1 VSGRSTAVLVLV
13 LAACGGSDEDA
24 YAHYN
29 RALAAL
35 RDNKP
40 RIAAEQAA
48 RAADSARAVDSEL
61 GALAVFLQGNAAFAQ
76 CLIAAKHA
84 QSAEAEPF
92 AFDIAIGYAES
103 ARDHWEHA
111 ATTREDWPAARRN
124 VERARLKI
132 EYLRRKKSER
142 TGDRKSDSDPQLNLK
157 RQPTPNTNQPPK
169 PPTTD
174 PSGAAGTKANQDPE
188 AANAVLDELSREQ
201 VLRLLER
208 LDEKEKEKR
217 ALRRKRRSTASTGA
231 ERDW

>member
-1 VSGRSTAVLVLV
+1 VLI
-13 LAACGGSDEDA
+13 LAACGGSEKDA
-24 YAHYN
+24 VAHYN

-40 RIAAEQAA
+40 RIAADEAA
-48 RAADSARAVDSEL
+48 RAADGGL
-61 GALAVFLQGNAAFAQ
+61 GALAPLADFLQGNAAFAQ
-76 CLIAAKHA
+76 CLIAETQA

-103 ARDHWEHA
+103 ARDHWQHA
-111 ATTREDWPAARRN
+111 ATTRDDWPAARRN
-124 VERARLKI
+124 VERALLKI
-132 EYLRRKKSER
+132 EDLKRKKSER

-157 RQPTPNTNQPPK
+157 RQPTPNNNQPPK

-174 PSGAAGTKANQDPE
+174 PSGAAGTKSNQDPE
-188 AANAVLDELSREQ
+188 AANAVLEELSHEQ

-208 LDEKEKEKR
+208 LGEKEKEKR
-217 ALRRKRRSTASTGA
+217 ALRRKRRSTASSGT